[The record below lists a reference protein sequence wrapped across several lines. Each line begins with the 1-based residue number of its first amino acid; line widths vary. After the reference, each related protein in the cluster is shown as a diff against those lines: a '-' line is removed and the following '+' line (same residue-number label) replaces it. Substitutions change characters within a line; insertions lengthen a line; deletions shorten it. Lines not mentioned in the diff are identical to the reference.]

1 MNGGAVKKATTSG
14 MINKDGVDTPSFC
27 IYLFIY
33 SFIMKHMINFKIK
46 VANIVLEVN
55 AFNETTKKYCEAF
68 LSDEDSQYVISL
80 TEKDLKNEVMESNNG
95 HVYVNEEISALY
107 RKIADLFIE
116 HNIIVFHGSSFKVND
131 SGFIVTA
138 RSGVGKSTHVRL
150 LKEYLGNEL
159 EYINDD
165 KPLLEINDELTLYS
179 SPWNGKERR
188 GNNNK
193 APLKAIIFLNR
204 GDNTYRKLENKEEIY
219 FKLLSQVYLPK
230 DKAKREKGLQI
241 IDILLKRINFYE
253 INVNMDISAASMT
266 VERIIK
272 NEIK

>member
-1 MNGGAVKKATTSG
+1 MV
-14 MINKDGVDTPSFC
+14 
-27 IYLFIY
+27 
-33 SFIMKHMINFKIK
+33 NFRIKI
-46 VANIVLEVN
+46 ANIVLEIN
-55 AFNETTKKYCEAF
+55 AFNETTKRYCSDF
-68 LSDEDSQYVISL
+68 LCDEKPSYVITM
-80 TEKDLKNEVMESNNG
+80 TEDDLKNEVTESNNG

-116 HNIIVFHGSSFKVND
+116 HNIVVVHGSSFKVKDN
-131 SGFIVTA
+131 GFIVTA

-150 LKEYLGNEL
+150 LEQCLGGDFA
-159 EYINDD
+159 YINDD
-165 KPLLEINDELTLYS
+165 KPLLEVSNELTLYS

-188 GNNNK
+188 GNNNS

-204 GDNTYRKLENKEEIY
+204 GNNTYRKLDNKEEAY

-230 DKAKREKGLQI
+230 DKEKREKALKI

-253 INVNMDISAASMT
+253 INVNMDISAGEMT

>member
-1 MNGGAVKKATTSG
+1 
-14 MINKDGVDTPSFC
+14 
-27 IYLFIY
+27 
-33 SFIMKHMINFKIK
+33 MINFKIK
-46 VANIVLEVN
+46 IAKIVLEIN
-55 AFNETTKKYCEAF
+55 AFNETTKRYCSDF
-68 LSDEDSQYVISL
+68 LCDEKPSYVITM
-80 TEKDLKNEVMESNNG
+80 TEDDLKNEVTESNNG

-116 HNIIVFHGSSFKVND
+116 YNIVVVHGSSFKVKDN
-131 SGFIVTA
+131 GFIVTA

-150 LKEYLGNEL
+150 LEQCLGGDFA
-159 EYINDD
+159 YINDD
-165 KPLLEINDELTLYS
+165 KPLLEVSNELTLYS

-188 GNNNK
+188 GNNNS

-204 GDNTYRKLENKEEIY
+204 GDNTYRKLDNKEEVY

-230 DKAKREKGLQI
+230 DKEKREKALKI

-253 INVNMDISAASMT
+253 INVNMDISAGEMT
-266 VERIIK
+266 AERIIK